1 MKLKKTG
8 TVTANFSL
16 SLPDPL
22 LYQTFSES
30 RCQIQMEKAGE
41 EIPESFSFLSAAQ
54 IIHSHHNTVFQPA
67 ESVNFTIVPRFLET
81 VNTVN

>member
-1 MKLKKTG
+1 
-8 TVTANFSL
+8 
-16 SLPDPL
+16 
-22 LYQTFSES
+22 
-30 RCQIQMEKAGE
+30 MEKAGE

-54 IIHSHHNTVFQPA
+54 IIHSHHSTVFQPA

>member
-16 SLPDPL
+16 SLPDPAAISDIL
-22 LYQTFSES
+22 GKQVSNTDGEG
-30 RCQIQMEKAGE
+30 GE